1 MGLELNVR
9 FPGGKRVDVEVGG
22 FTIPTD
28 QLPRDGG
35 EASAPPPFYLF
46 LGSIATCAGIYAL
59 GFCQSRNLSTEGLA
73 LSMDWDW
80 DPKRPGPP
88 EPCCGCDCPRDSRSA
103 TGMASSRRW
112 NSVPSRRTSRPRQ
125 NFASRSRAEKR
136 GPARAGPIT
145 TEEV

>member
-22 FTIPTD
+22 FVIPTD

-80 DPKRPGPP
+80 DPKRPGPAKALLRLRLPQGFP
-88 EPCCGCDCPRDSRSA
+88 EHYRDGIVKAMELCAVKKNIETPPEFR
-103 TGMASSRRW
+103 
-112 NSVPSRRTSRPRQ
+112 
-125 NFASRSRAEKR
+125 
-136 GPARAGPIT
+136 I
-145 TEEV
+145 EVEG

>member
-35 EASAPPPFYLF
+35 EGSAPPPFYLF

-59 GFCQSRNLSTEGLA
+59 GFCQSRTLSTEGLA

-80 DPKRPGPP
+80 DPKRGPASAVLRLRLPEGFPERYRDGIVKAMELCAVKKNIETPP
-88 EPCCGCDCPRDSRSA
+88 EFR
-103 TGMASSRRW
+103 
-112 NSVPSRRTSRPRQ
+112 
-125 NFASRSRAEKR
+125 
-136 GPARAGPIT
+136 I
-145 TEEV
+145 EVEG

>member
-1 MGLELNVR
+1 MGLELNVH

-80 DPKRPGPP
+80 DAKRPGPAKALLRLRLPQGFP
-88 EPCCGCDCPRDSRSA
+88 EHYRDGIVKAMELCAVKKNIETPPEFR
-103 TGMASSRRW
+103 
-112 NSVPSRRTSRPRQ
+112 
-125 NFASRSRAEKR
+125 
-136 GPARAGPIT
+136 I
-145 TEEV
+145 EVEG

>member
-80 DPKRPGPP
+80 DPKR
-88 EPCCGCDCPRDSRSA
+88 A
-103 TGMASSRRW
+103 
-112 NSVPSRRTSRPRQ
+112 
-125 NFASRSRAEKR
+125 
-136 GPARAGPIT
+136 GPARALLRLRLPQGFPEHYRDGIVKAMELCAVKKNIQT
-145 TEEV
+145 PPEFRIEVEG

>member
-80 DPKRPGPP
+80 DPKRPGPAKALLRLHLPQGFP
-88 EPCCGCDCPRDSRSA
+88 EHYRDGIVKAMELCAVKKNIETPPEFR
-103 TGMASSRRW
+103 
-112 NSVPSRRTSRPRQ
+112 
-125 NFASRSRAEKR
+125 
-136 GPARAGPIT
+136 I
-145 TEEV
+145 EVEG

>member
-1 MGLELNVR
+1 MEGQMGLELNVR

-28 QLPRDGG
+28 QLLRDGG

-59 GFCQSRNLSTEGLA
+59 GFCQSRKLSTEGLA

-80 DPKRPGPP
+80 DPKR
-88 EPCCGCDCPRDSRSA
+88 
-103 TGMASSRRW
+103 
-112 NSVPSRRTSRPRQ
+112 
-125 NFASRSRAEKR
+125 
-136 GPARAGPIT
+136 GPARAVLQLRLPEGFPERYRDGIVKAMELCAVKKNIET
-145 TEEV
+145 SPEFRIEVEG

>member
-22 FTIPTD
+22 FTILTD

-35 EASAPPPFYLF
+35 DGSAPPPFYLF

-80 DPKRPGPP
+80 DPKRPGPAGAALRLRLPQGFP
-88 EPCCGCDCPRDSRSA
+88 EHYRDGIVKAMELCAVKKNIETPPEFR
-103 TGMASSRRW
+103 
-112 NSVPSRRTSRPRQ
+112 
-125 NFASRSRAEKR
+125 
-136 GPARAGPIT
+136 I
-145 TEEV
+145 EVEG